1 MKRLYY
7 IDWLRI
13 LAILVVFFFHCS
25 HFFDPIYWHVKNK
38 ETTESVLVFLGFV
51 NIWIMPLFFFLSG
64 AVALSGKQKSYKTF
78 AFEKSRRL
86 FVPFIIGTVL
96 LIPPQKYV
104 EALSNNTFSGG
115 YVQFLSEYFVGAMF
129 NHPKGFNIAWIG
141 SISYHLWF
149 LCHLLII
156 SLALFPLMRY
166 ICNHGE
172 NLLNNLHKLT
182 SFRGGVILLFIPVAL
197 GRILLKRHFPEYT
210 GWSDLLMYAFFF
222 LWGYLLMQHEGLKR
236 NIIRSGFPALLTG
249 SLLFILY
256 LLSYKFKETGFCQLF
271 QNEKGLTSYLFQETA
286 GSLASW
292 AWILFFM
299 AAGMKH
305 LNRNNQRRQS
315 LNEAVLPFYILHQT
329 VLLLV
334 GYVVVQW
341 NWNNWEKF
349 AFIAIS
355 SLIIIILIYQL
366 AIKPFNIIR
375 YVFGMKKLK

>member
-25 HFFDPIYWHVKNK
+25 HFFDPLYWHVKNK
-38 ETTESVLVFLGFV
+38 ETAESVLVFLGFV

-64 AVALSGKQKSYKTF
+64 AAALSGIQKSYITF
-78 AFEKSRRL
+78 SLEKVRRL
-86 FVPFIIGTVL
+86 LVPFIIGTLL

-115 YVQFLSEYFVGAMF
+115 YIQFLSEYFVGAIF
-129 NHPKGFNIAWIG
+129 NYPMGFNVAWIG
-141 SISYHLWF
+141 AISYHLWF
-149 LCHLLII
+149 LGHLLII

-166 ICNHGE
+166 IYNHGE
-172 NLLNNLHKLT
+172 NLLNYLHKLT
-182 SFRGGVILLFIPVAL
+182 SFRGGVMLLFIPVAL
-197 GRILLKRHFPEYT
+197 GRILLKRDFPEYT
-210 GWSDLLMYAFFF
+210 GWSDLLMYALYF
-222 LWGYLLMQHEGLKR
+222 LWGYLLMQHKGLKQ

-256 LLSYKFKETGFCQLF
+256 ILSYEFKETELGQLF
-271 QNEKGLTSYLFQETA
+271 QNEQDFTSYLFRETA

-299 AAGMKH
+299 AAGMKY
-305 LNRNNQRRQS
+305 LNRDDQRRQS

-341 NWNNWEKF
+341 NWSNWGKF
-349 AFIAIS
+349 IFIAIS
-355 SLIIIILIYQL
+355 SLFLITLIYQL
-366 AIKPFNIIR
+366 GIKPFNAIR
-375 YVFGMKKLK
+375 YLFGMKKRA